1 MRNERSIQAVANSG
15 FSKHFVKPLYDSYCF
30 SRIPDTVLQLLTGES
45 ERPLP
50 ADVVG
55 GSWDRPDVVV
65 LFLIDGFG
73 WEFFDGF
80 SSKYPFLHR
89 YESHGIASKIT
100 SQFPSTTAAH
110 VTTINT
116 GLEVGESGVY
126 EWFYYEPLVDRM
138 IAPLLFSYAGDHELN
153 TLLESKISPVEF
165 YPQRTLYQKL
175 NERGVKSY
183 VMQHEGIAHSPY
195 SKSMFNGAE
204 NLPFLQLRNGLQKVV
219 EICKK
224 PQHQPTYIYL
234 YFGDID
240 AMGHRHGISSVQF
253 ADAVDYCWK
262 MFEECFLGP
271 IQEVNKKIA
280 TIITA
285 DHGMVPVEP
294 KRTFYLNKVFP
305 DITES
310 FKKNRAGM
318 PLVPAGSCRDFFLHI
333 EDGQL
338 LSLKKQLEKQFDG
351 VAEIYLTAELIKA
364 GFFGSKA
371 PSESLMNRI
380 GNLVILPYEDQSIWW
395 FHKHRFEQHFYA
407 AHGGLTREEMESI
420 FLFQTFGK

>member
-1 MRNERSIQAVANSG
+1 MRNERSIQTVAKSG

-30 SRIPDTVLQLLTGES
+30 SRIPDTVLQLLTGTS
-45 ERPLP
+45 QRPLP
-50 ADVVG
+50 IDVVG
-55 GSWDRPDVVV
+55 GSWERPDVVV

-80 SSKYPFLHR
+80 ASKYPFLQQ
-89 YESHGIASKIT
+89 YESKGIASKIT

-110 VTTINT
+110 LTTINT
-116 GLEVGESGVY
+116 GLEVGESGIY

-138 IAPLLFSYAGDHELN
+138 IAPLLFSYAGDHEIN
-153 TLLESKISPVEF
+153 TLLESKINPAEF
-165 YPQRTLYQKL
+165 YSKRTLYQKL

-219 EICKK
+219 EICQE
-224 PQHQPTYIYL
+224 PLDQPTYIYL

-240 AMGHRHGISSVQF
+240 AMGHRHGICSVQF

-271 IQEVNKKIA
+271 IQGVDKQIA
-280 TIITA
+280 TILTA

-294 KRTFYLNKVFP
+294 KRTLYLNKVFP
-305 DITES
+305 DITDS
-310 FKKNRAGM
+310 FKKNRAGV

-333 EDGQL
+333 EDSQL
-338 LSLKKQLEKQFDG
+338 LSLKKQLEQQFDG
-351 VAEIYLTAELIKA
+351 VAEIYLTEELIKK
-364 GFFGSKA
+364 GFFGSQA
-371 PSESLMNRI
+371 PSELLMNRI
-380 GNLVILPYEDQSIWW
+380 GNLVILPYVDQSIWW
-395 FHKHRFEQHFYA
+395 FHKHRFEQHFCA
-407 AHGGLTREEMESI
+407 AHGGLTHEEMESI
-420 FLFQTFGK
+420 FLFQTFGT

>member
-30 SRIPDTVLQLLTGES
+30 SRIPGTVLKLLTGKS
-45 ERPLP
+45 DHTLP
-50 ADVVG
+50 VDVMG
-55 GSWDRPDVVV
+55 GEWERPDVVV

-73 WEFFDGF
+73 WEFFDGYA
-80 SSKYPFLHR
+80 SKYPFLHR
-89 YESHGIASKIT
+89 YESEGIASKIT

-153 TLLESKISPVEF
+153 TLLESKIDPVEF
-165 YPQRTLYQKL
+165 YPKKTLYQKL
-175 NERGVKSY
+175 NEKGVKSY

-219 EICKK
+219 ELCKK
-224 PQHQPTYIYL
+224 PHQQPTYIYL

-240 AMGHRHGISSVQF
+240 AMGHRHGITSVQF

-262 MFEECFLGP
+262 MFEECFFVP
-271 IQEVNKKIA
+271 MQDVKNKVSA
-280 TIITA
+280 MITA

-305 DITES
+305 DIADS
-310 FKKNRAGM
+310 FKKNRAGI

-333 EDGQL
+333 EDTQL
-338 LSLKKQLEKQFDG
+338 GSVKKQLEKQFDG
-351 VAEIYLTAELIKA
+351 VAEIYLTEELIQK
-364 GFFGSKA
+364 GVFGSKA
-371 PSESLMNRI
+371 PSKLLMDRI
-380 GNLVILPYEDQSIWW
+380 GNLVILPYKDQSIWW

-407 AHGGLTREEMESI
+407 AHGGLTRDEMESI
-420 FLFQTFGK
+420 FLFHTFGS

>member
-1 MRNERSIQAVANSG
+1 MRNERSIQAVAESR
-15 FSKHFVKPLYDSYCF
+15 FSKHFLKPLYDSYCF
-30 SRIPDTVLQLLTGES
+30 SKIPDTILQMLTGNS
-45 ERPLP
+45 QNPLP
-50 ADVVG
+50 VDVVG
-55 GSWDRPDVVV
+55 GSWERPDVVV

-89 YESHGIASKIT
+89 YENEGIASKIT

-153 TLLESKISPVEF
+153 TLIESKINPAKF

-175 NERGVKSY
+175 NERGIKSY
-183 VMQHEGIAHSPY
+183 VMQHEGIAHSAY

-204 NLPFLQLRNGLQKVV
+204 NLPFLQLRSGLQKVI
-219 EICKK
+219 EICKQ
-224 PQHQPTYIYL
+224 PLHQPTYIYL

-240 AMGHRHGISSVQF
+240 AMGHRHGISSAQF

-271 IQEVNKKIA
+271 IQGVDKKIA

-294 KRTFYLNKVFP
+294 KRTFYLNKIFP
-305 DITES
+305 DIADS
-310 FKKNRAGM
+310 FKKNRAGV

-333 EDGQL
+333 EDTQL
-338 LSLKKQLEKQFDG
+338 LSVKKQLENQFDG
-351 VAEIYLTAELIKA
+351 VAEIYLTEELIKK

-371 PSESLMNRI
+371 PSKLLMNRI
-380 GNLVILPYEDQSIWW
+380 GNLVILPYVDQSIWW